1 MADALLWDMTQDK
14 ERILIRVSSEYR
26 KSGLLQV
33 WGD

>member
-26 KSGLLQV
+26 KLGLLQV